1 MLVVLG
7 VYGLLVT
14 THDGEFW
21 PFSIYQM
28 FSSAGRP
35 WTRVMVREVPSVL
48 PETIRWMPEDMMD
61 LSGRPFAMHENGVPQ
76 NDVAA
81 YVAQTVQW
89 TKARGEGLQAMLGY
103 ERASER
109 ILAVYRMLL
118 ALPGA
123 KIWDRLDPSSRA
135 TIRSKKYASGSRFVP
150 ARLCAAGRR
159 RR

>member
-1 MLVVLG
+1 MLLVVLG

-81 YVAQTVQW
+81 YVGQTVQW
-89 TKARGEGLQAMLGY
+89 TKARGEGLQTILGY

-109 ILAVYRMLL
+109 ILAVYRIDGRLAQDGAVVVTWIPVLYLTPDTLL
-118 ALPGA
+118 VNPHFDA
-123 KIWDRLDPSSRA
+123 DE
-135 TIRSKKYASGSRFVP
+135 TSKGE
-150 ARLCAAGRR
+150 
-159 RR
+159 